1 MGPSIPQIQAL
12 QCFDL
17 SPWSGLKTD
26 REWGLMTLL
35 EYLEPSPSWR
45 PQAKDLGVLEENQL
59 VHTGRPEEHPAQ
71 DTVDF

>member
-1 MGPSIPQIQAL
+1 
-12 QCFDL
+12 
-17 SPWSGLKTD
+17 
-26 REWGLMTLL
+26 MTLL